1 METKVVNLLVLLFF
15 VLVMLT
21 SAVTIKNYLYD
32 SDLSRQ
38 IQSNKRSITELEKS
52 LKTIEKEKQQTTS
65 DETL

>member
-1 METKVVNLLVLLFF
+1 METRVVNLLVLLFF

-21 SAVTIKNYLYD
+21 SAVTVKNYIYD

-52 LKTIEKEKQQTTS
+52 LEAMEKEKQQAAS
-65 DETL
+65 DKD